1 MSKKKQTPNQIIG
14 NYTYQLGYDR
24 PDLYEKYRHQ
34 AEKWVE
40 EYGDQRIGEALSAI
54 YNIAN
59 DLAWQDPRN
68 SKGIHD
74 YMGNAIII
82 YQEWLKGENYERI
95 DVNKL
100 DLPSITSLN
109 KERKAKG

>member
-1 MSKKKQTPNQIIG
+1 MSKKKITPNRIIG
-14 NYTYQLGYDR
+14 DYTFQLGFDR
-24 PDLYEKYRHQ
+24 PDLYEKYSPQ

-40 EYGDQRIGEALSAI
+40 EYGDQRVSDALSAI
-54 YNIAN
+54 YSIAN

-68 SKGIHD
+68 SEGIHA

-82 YQEWLKGENYERI
+82 YQEWLKGDKYERI

-109 KERKAKG
+109 KDRQTKG